1 MTRENLTE
9 ILTAALSLGIIDIFT
24 VITYQVNG
32 VPSDEIVA
40 ELTGKVQAQKAVCTP
55 VPA

>member
-24 VITYQVNG
+24 VITYQMNG
-32 VPSDEIVA
+32 TPSDEILT
-40 ELTGKVQAQKAVCTP
+40 ELTGKVQAQKAACIP
-55 VPA
+55 LPA

>member
-1 MTRENLTE
+1 MTPDALTE

-32 VPSDEIVA
+32 IPSDAILQ
-40 ELTGKVQAQKAVCTP
+40 ELRVKVQAQRAVSS
-55 VPA
+55 